1 MTIDYCTN
9 DNMHPKNIN
18 IKDFSY
24 ELPDDRIAKFP
35 MPDRD
40 QSKLLV
46 YKNGEISENIF
57 SHIDEYLPENSLIV
71 FNNTKVIHARLLF
84 QKESGTQIEIFCLE
98 PLDYTD
104 FQLSF
109 NSRKSCLWKCMI
121 GNLKRWKD
129 EDEILVK
136 NIQSPIGSI
145 ELKAERVGKIDDSF
159 KIKFS
164 WQPEELHFAEVLH
177 HAGILPLPPY
187 LNRKNIE
194 SDEERY
200 QTVYAKHEGSVA
212 APTAGLHFTE
222 SIFEKLK
229 QKNLHQLFLTLHVGA
244 GTFKPIKTNI
254 LSEHVMHEE
263 TVSIS
268 RKNLKEIHDHLVKK
282 KSIIAVGTTSA
293 RTLESIYWHGVQLI
307 NKKAKNEINISQWI
321 PYEKGEN
328 QISSIKSI
336 EAILENLDSTNLDEL
351 HGSTQ
356 IIIAPGYEFKI
367 VDILITNFH
376 QPENTLILLIA
387 AFAGENWRKIYEYAL
402 QNNFRFLS
410 YGDSS
415 VLFR

>member
-1 MTIDYCTN
+1 
-9 DNMHPKNIN
+9 MHPKNIN

-46 YKNGEISENIF
+46 YKNAEITEHIF
-57 SHIDEYLPENSLIV
+57 SEIDEYLPNNSLIV
-71 FNNTKVIHARLLF
+71 FNNTKVIHARILF
-84 QKESGTQIEIFCLE
+84 QKESGAQIEIFCLE
-98 PLDYTD
+98 PFEHKD

-109 NSRKSCLWKCMI
+109 NSKKSCVWKCMI

-129 EDEILVK
+129 LDEILVK
-136 NIQSPIGSI
+136 TIPSPYGDI
-145 ELKAERVGKIDDSF
+145 ELKAERIKKIDDAF
-159 KIKFS
+159 IIKFS
-164 WQPEELHFAEVLH
+164 WQPEELQFAEVLH

-187 LNRKNIE
+187 LNRKNID
-194 SDEERY
+194 SDEDRY

-212 APTAGLHFTE
+212 SPTAGLHFTE
-222 SIFEKLK
+222 PVFEKLR
-229 QKNLHQLFLTLHVGA
+229 QKNIHPLYLTLHVGA
-244 GTFKPIKTNI
+244 GTFKPIKTEV

-268 RKNLKEIHDHLVKK
+268 KKSLEGILDHLINK

-307 NKKAKNEINISQWI
+307 NKKAKNEMNISQWT
-321 PYEKGEN
+321 PYEDLEN
-328 QISSIKSI
+328 EISSIKSI
-336 EAILENLDSTNLDEL
+336 EAIIENLEQNRLEEL

-356 IIIAPGYEFKI
+356 IIIAPGYQFKI

-387 AFAGENWRKIYEYAL
+387 AFVGDQWKTIYDYAL
-402 QNNFRFLS
+402 NNDFRFLS
-410 YGDSS
+410 FGDSS
-415 VLFR
+415 LLFRDR